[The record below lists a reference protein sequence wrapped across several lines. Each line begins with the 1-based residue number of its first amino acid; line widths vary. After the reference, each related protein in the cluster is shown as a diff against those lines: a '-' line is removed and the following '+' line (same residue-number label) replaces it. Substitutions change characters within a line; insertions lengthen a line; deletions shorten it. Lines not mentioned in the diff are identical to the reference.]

1 MLRTANINSVPMP
14 FSRVIGNTFR
24 RAPWCIMWK
33 PTMNT
38 SQTGSFTARFSIALV
53 KSTIGFSV
61 MPMCLILPF
70 SFCSSSAGAIISSA

>member
-1 MLRTANINSVPMP
+1 MLRTANIKSVPMP
-14 FSRVIGNTFR
+14 FSRVCANTFC

-38 SQTGSFTARFSIALV
+38 SQTGSRSARFSTSLV

-61 MPMCLILPF
+61 MPRWRNLPF
-70 SFCSSSAGAIISSA
+70 SFSLSSAGAIVFSA